1 MTSEEIIREGLLEA
15 YALGQLSGA
24 EALAVESALGA
35 DPALRQ
41 ALDRIEQALERS
53 ALEQAVQPTPLA
65 KARVMETIRSERRA
79 ASKVV
84 ALSRDGGRARWNWL
98 AAAASIALLL
108 SIGLN
113 IAVLLQLRE
122 ARAELARINEERSV
136 LAEELRVQRAALAD
150 AQRMLAVVSDPQ
162 RKVVTLTGTGAA
174 PEALARVYW
183 DPLASRVHIDV
194 LRLPAPPSG
203 KQYQLWAIADGQ
215 PIDAGLIASGE
226 GASTM
231 QAMKAIGRAQAFAVT
246 LEEAG
251 GRPAPTLEAMV
262 LLGQV

>member
-24 EALAVESALGA
+24 KALAVESALGA

-53 ALEQAVQPTPLA
+53 ALEQAVQPAPLA

-84 ALSRDGGRARWNWL
+84 AFSSDGGRARWNWL

-122 ARAELARINEERSV
+122 ARAELARVHDERSV
-136 LAEELRVQRAALAD
+136 LAEELRVQRASLDD
-150 AQRMLAVVSDPQ
+150 ARRMLAVVGDPH
-162 RKVVTLTGTGAA
+162 RKVVSLAGTGAI
-174 PEALARVYW
+174 PDALARVYW
-183 DPLASRVHIDV
+183 DPQAGSVHLDV
-194 LRLPAPPSG
+194 LRLPAPPTG

-215 PIDAGLIASGE
+215 PIDAGLIALGE
-226 GASTM
+226 GAGAV
-231 QAMKAIGRAQAFAVT
+231 QAMKTIGRAQAFAVT
-246 LEEAG
+246 LEDEG

-262 LLGQV
+262 LLGQI